1 MKPGMSPA
9 FQSACC
15 RAITVR
21 MALSAEVVSA
31 AKTIV
36 LRREKRRR
44 ERNMENLDRDWADAL
59 RAEGQVFFNDTE
71 RESAEM
77 VRWNG
82 VLRRGDEM
90 GA

>member
-1 MKPGMSPA
+1 
-9 FQSACC
+9 
-15 RAITVR
+15 
-21 MALSAEVVSA
+21 
-31 AKTIV
+31 
-36 LRREKRRR
+36 
-44 ERNMENLDRDWADAL
+44 MENLDRDWADAL